1 MNNRTGIPQ
10 QQIYGQP
17 QQMQQMQQQPQ
28 QMQQMYQP
36 QFKQYAV
43 GSGIDNNE
51 YQAITKGCTQAYIN
65 KANPLSTNSATF
77 IKQSIGGE
85 WFVCCS
91 PLGNKNFDFC
101 LSSVSGGDFMS
112 FSLDNVLFEVC
123 RLK

>member
-1 MNNRTGIPQ
+1 MNYNQGFSGYPGQ
-10 QQIYGQP
+10 QQF
-17 QQMQQMQQQPQ
+17 QQI
-28 QMQQMYQP
+28 QP

-43 GSGIDNNE
+43 GSGIDQNE
-51 YQAITKGCTQAYIN
+51 FNAITKACTQAYTA
-65 KANPLSTNSATF
+65 KSNPMSTSSSNF
-77 IKQSIGGE
+77 IKQALGGD

-101 LSSVSGGDFMS
+101 ISSVTGGDFLA

>member
-1 MNNRTGIPQ
+1 MNNNLGFPNQQAQQYNPQ
-10 QQIYGQP
+10 Y
-17 QQMQQMQQQPQ
+17 
-28 QMQQMYQP
+28 YQP
-36 QFKQYAV
+36 QFKQYSV

-51 YQAITKGCTQAYIN
+51 YQNITKACIQAYTGRMS
-65 KANPLSTNSATF
+65 PLSTNSANL
-77 IKQSIGGE
+77 IKRAIGGD

-112 FSLDNVLFEVC
+112 FSLDNVSFEVC

>member
-1 MNNRTGIPQ
+1 MNNNMGFSQ
-10 QQIYGQP
+10 QQPYGQIQP
-17 QQMQQMQQQPQ
+17 QQPQ
-28 QMQQMYQP
+28 QQQVYQP

-43 GSGIDNNE
+43 GTGIDNNE
-51 YQAITKGCTQAYIN
+51 YQNITKGCTQAYISRQ
-65 KANPLSTNSATF
+65 NPLSTSSATN
-77 IKQSIGGE
+77 IKKAIGGE